1 MTIPRVLMVGERL
14 TGTKELLFFDGRRG
28 YRTDLDW
35 YFDKSLA
42 AAWKLNFKSKLAFY
56 NLIIKNMKLS
66 YLRDDER
73 SQDNSED
80 LHVHNILMIK
90 SNKCALVSYFNCP

>member
-1 MTIPRVLMVGERL
+1 
-14 TGTKELLFFDGRRG
+14 
-28 YRTDLDW
+28 
-35 YFDKSLA
+35 
-42 AAWKLNFKSKLAFY
+42 
-56 NLIIKNMKLS
+56 MKLS

>member
-1 MTIPRVLMVGERL
+1 MLNYYFIIKEISRNWDIPRVLMVGERL

-42 AAWKLNFKSKLAFY
+42 AA
-56 NLIIKNMKLS
+56 
-66 YLRDDER
+66 
-73 SQDNSED
+73 
-80 LHVHNILMIK
+80 
-90 SNKCALVSYFNCP
+90 

>member
-1 MTIPRVLMVGERL
+1 MILPRVLMVGERL

-42 AAWKLNFKSKLAFY
+42 AA
-56 NLIIKNMKLS
+56 
-66 YLRDDER
+66 
-73 SQDNSED
+73 
-80 LHVHNILMIK
+80 
-90 SNKCALVSYFNCP
+90 